1 MQPLPRN
8 APGPPLGIDDNLI
21 AAVVEAFYG
30 RVRADLMVG
39 PIFAATVDDWSA
51 HIEKLTRFWS
61 SVLMMSGQYKGSP
74 LQKHLAL
81 PNLSATHFR
90 VWLGLFHE
98 TLAEL
103 CTSEQAALFGSRAE
117 RIAASFQIAIAQQ
130 TGEVPVLCPIG
141 PSRTAAL

>member
-30 RVRADLMVG
+30 RVRADLMLG
-39 PIFAATVDDWSA
+39 PIFATTVDDWST

-103 CTSEQAALFGSRAE
+103 CTSEQAALFGSRAQ

-130 TGEVPVLCPIG
+130 TGEVPVLWPIG
-141 PSRTAAL
+141 PCRTAAS

>member
-1 MQPLPRN
+1 MQPVPRN
-8 APGPPLGIDDNLI
+8 APGPALGVDDNLI
-21 AAVVEAFYG
+21 AAVVDAFYG
-30 RVRADLMVG
+30 RIRADPMLG
-39 PIFAATVDDWSA
+39 PIFATSVDDWPA

-90 VWLGLFHE
+90 LWLRLFHE

-103 CTSEQAALFGSRAE
+103 CTPEQASLFGSRAE

-130 TGEVPVLCPIG
+130 AGDVPVLCPIG
-141 PSRTAAL
+141 PSRTAAS